1 MSPRTRSTAKKLTAQ
16 PSTKA
21 SGSRARKSN
30 KSAKQ
35 QESSK
40 VSGGEAPLSA
50 KEQKQ
55 LQALLK
61 RQSVQKQDKEEER
74 QAGVRKRAATM
85 TREEVQGS
93 DAEGEEPSRKKA
105 RRTTDS
111 DGEGGGDGG
120 DAGSDGEGGGDEGSE
135 PEGGSERD
143 IRMESPSPP
152 ARPYG
157 RYKKAEQDS
166 GKGNTSLTEAEQR
179 IAQTLGAKG
188 KAKEKPP
195 SKKSVVVESPRS
207 EDHEEE
213 HASVRSGSED
223 EDRTRRGETD
233 KQSEKRKDVRGG
245 KKAYVEISVDKTRPQ
260 SKKAAKSK
268 VVVSSSDEEQD
279 DDKVDELQSSDN
291 ESSLGF
297 RVKGASGDDS
307 SDSNHA
313 SDSDDVIEIAQK
325 GVKKKP
331 RGKGSVAARVRV
343 KASNL
348 PINVRPIV
356 GAAQN
361 FLRLRLAL
369 KTAWTGYK
377 ALASSRL
384 PDNMQLV
391 ADALKDARDM
401 RDKDG
406 KRVKSMRIAYDDLQ
420 NDQGTEGDTK
430 RSNVHTVVWN
440 VAAQFRNEVK
450 RKGKSVVE
458 HSYGLS
464 NLTVQQRVLLA
475 QWLLKTHP
483 MKVKGGKREIPNFV
497 FGDMKIVWNA
507 KDKLDKEKCSVK
519 SELLFRHP
527 AISEIIVQQW
537 FQGHGANIPVD
548 RFSKVPDNLI
558 ALACNSIEA
567 ALSEIAFGNPVAF
580 TNKQFAPKWDDLMS
594 ILEATKKNAP
604 DYYADMKKQLWIRIS
619 SRVEGDD
626 EEDSDKDDGEEFVK
640 WTKLQD
646 MVLDAPAQSTSNP
659 GGVASSTAAKPS
671 SSSKPTTS
679 SSTAPKPSSSGKPS
693 SSKGRKE
700 PTNADAPTLSS
711 SKRAG
716 DAEEEV
722 DADEREGDEPIHNA
736 DTVPA

>member
-40 VSGGEAPLSA
+40 ASGGEAPLSA

-105 RRTTDS
+105 RHTTDS
-111 DGEGGGDGG
+111 DGEGGG

-135 PEGGSERD
+135 PDGGSERD

-152 ARPYG
+152 ARSKPKPAYG

-188 KAKEKPP
+188 KAKDKPP
-195 SKKSVVVESPRS
+195 SKKSVVVESPREVS
-207 EDHEEE
+207 EEE
-213 HASVRSGSED
+213 HASVRSGSEE
-223 EDRTRRGETD
+223 EDRTRRGEMD

-245 KKAYVEISVDKTRPQ
+245 KKAYVEIRVDKSPSQ
-260 SKKAAKSK
+260 KKKAAKSK
-268 VVVSSSDEEQD
+268 TVVSSSDEDQD
-279 DDKVDELQSSDN
+279 DDKVDELESSDDDR
-291 ESSLGF
+291 SSGI
-297 RVKGASGDDS
+297 RMKGAGDD
-307 SDSNHA
+307 
-313 SDSDDVIEIAQK
+313 VMEIAQK
-325 GVKKKP
+325 GAKKKP
-331 RGKGSVAARVRV
+331 RGKGSVAVRVRV
-343 KASNL
+343 RSSDL
-348 PINVRPIV
+348 PIYVRPIV
-356 GAAQN
+356 AAAQS

-369 KTAWTGYK
+369 ETAWTSYK
-377 ALASSRL
+377 AAPSSRL
-384 PDNMQLV
+384 QDNMGLV
-391 ADALKDARDM
+391 VLALKDARDM

-406 KRVKSMRIAYDDLQ
+406 KRVKTMRTAYTDLKEAK
-420 NDQGTEGDTK
+420 GKEGDVT
-430 RSNVHTVVWN
+430 RRNVHTVIWN

-450 RKGKSVVE
+450 KKGKSVVE

-464 NLTVQQRVLLA
+464 NLTVTQRVLLA

-497 FGDMKIVWNA
+497 FGDMKIAWNA

-537 FQGHGANIPVD
+537 FPGQGASMAVD
-548 RFSKVPDNLI
+548 RFSEVPDNLI
-558 ALACNSIEA
+558 ALVCNSIEA

-580 TNKQFAPKWDDLMS
+580 TNKHFVPKWDDLMS
-594 ILEATKKNAP
+594 ILEATKRNAP
-604 DYYADMKKQLWIRIS
+604 DYYADMKKQLW
-619 SRVEGDD
+619 SRVSARIEGDD
-626 EEDSDKDDGEEFVK
+626 QEDSDQDDGEDFVK
-640 WTKLQD
+640 PG
-646 MVLDAPAQSTSNP
+646 VLEYRRQAL
-659 GGVASSTAAKPS
+659 SSG
-671 SSSKPTTS
+671 KPTS
-679 SSTAPKPSSSGKPS
+679 SGTTKPSSSGKPS
-693 SSKGRKE
+693 SSKGR
-700 PTNADAPTLSS
+700 TNEAQSRTDADAPASSS
-711 SKRAG
+711 SKRARTMRKKSMQTNLNVRVTNLFRNPMPPTPDRLCSPSSLSLLQG
-716 DAEEEV
+716 SLITTTI
-722 DADEREGDEPIHNA
+722 P
-736 DTVPA
+736 TS